1 MLQLTFTHA
10 VTNSLIVWL
19 VCYALFWV
27 FRFRDWESLSITLY
41 CVQIH
46 FLHQLEKFPHLF
58 SLNFSLCVHTSSPSF
73 IFTFL
78 HSDGQSISVVPVVGI
93 GGLGKTALAKLV
105 FNDERVIEHFE
116 LRCWVC
122 VSDEFILKQ
131 LLVKLSNQ

>member
-1 MLQLTFTHA
+1 MLQLTFTHV

-27 FRFRDWESLSITLY
+27 FRFRDWESLYITLY

-46 FLHQLEKFPHLF
+46 FLHQLEKFPHHF

-93 GGLGKTALAKLV
+93 GGIGKTALAKLV
-105 FNDERVIEHFE
+105 FNDERVKIGRAH
-116 LRCWVC
+116 V
-122 VSDEFILKQ
+122 
-131 LLVKLSNQ
+131 